1 MPLFAFSR
9 ISAGLA
15 GSLFCVIALAQSP
28 QVIHIS
34 DAQLAKAGVVFAAIE
49 PASVAGEGIR
59 LAGSAVYPPSR
70 IEIVSAPAAGV
81 VQAVLINS
89 MDKVKAGSTLLRL
102 HSPALLEWQ
111 REYVQLETQLGLAIK
126 KAERDESLFN
136 DGIIAASRL
145 QETRNQLVQSR
156 VAVQERTQMLQL
168 AGMSNAAIKTLAGQ
182 HGLNP
187 ALNVKSTLNGT
198 VLELLVAAGQ
208 RVEAGAPLAKLARSG
223 ELWLELQASR
233 VQGEQIKAGDL
244 VRLSA
249 CKQAGKVTA
258 IAPQMAEQS
267 QLVIVRA
274 SLPGAEQCLRAGQYV
289 EASISSQSAPQ
300 AGWQIPAT
308 ALVRHS
314 GREFIFVRETG
325 GVKALAVQV
334 ISRGAEQG
342 IVSGALQAGM
352 QVVTQGTANLK
363 GIWLGLGVPKTGA
376 Q

>member
-28 QVIHIS
+28 AAIRIS
-34 DAQLAKAGVVFAAIE
+34 DAQLAKAGVLFAAIN

-89 MDKVKAGSTLLRL
+89 MDKVKAGSTLVRL

-187 ALNVKSTLNGT
+187 ALTVKSTLNGT
-198 VLELLVAAGQ
+198 VLELMVAAGQ

-244 VRLSA
+244 VRLAA
-249 CKQAGKVTA
+249 CKQAGQVTA

-289 EASISSQSAPQ
+289 EASISSKSAPQ
-300 AGWQIPAT
+300 AGWQIPAA
-308 ALVRHS
+308 ALVRQS
-314 GREFIFVRETG
+314 GREFIFVREAG

-334 ISRGAEQG
+334 LSRGAEQS
-342 IVSGALQAGM
+342 IVSGALQANM
-352 QVVTQGTANLK
+352 QVATQGTANLK
-363 GIWLGLGVPKTGA
+363 GIWLGLGAPKTGA

>member
-9 ISAGLA
+9 ISAGFA
-15 GSLFCVIALAQSP
+15 GSLFCVMALAQSP
-28 QVIHIS
+28 AAIRIS
-34 DAQLAKAGVVFAAIE
+34 DAQLAKAGVVFAAIN

-89 MDKVKAGSTLLRL
+89 MDKVKAGSTLVRL

-187 ALNVKSTLNGT
+187 ALTVKSTLNGT
-198 VLELLVAAGQ
+198 VLELMVAAGQ

-233 VQGEQIKAGDL
+233 AQGEQIKAGDL

-249 CKQAGKVTA
+249 CKQAGQVTA

-289 EASISSQSAPQ
+289 EASISSRSAPQ
-300 AGWQIPAT
+300 AGWQIPAA
-308 ALVRHS
+308 ALVRQS
-314 GREFIFVRETG
+314 GREFIFVRDAG

-334 ISRGAEQG
+334 ISRGAEQS
-342 IVSGALQAGM
+342 IVSGALQANM
-352 QVVTQGTANLK
+352 QVATQGTANLK
-363 GIWLGLGVPKTGA
+363 GIWLGLGAPKTGA

>member
-28 QVIHIS
+28 AAIRIS
-34 DAQLAKAGVVFAAIE
+34 DAQLAKAGVVFAAIN

-89 MDKVKAGSTLLRL
+89 MDKVKAGSTLVRL

-187 ALNVKSTLNGT
+187 ALTVKSTLNGT

-233 VQGEQIKAGDL
+233 VQGEQIKPGDL

-249 CKQAGKVTA
+249 CKQTGQVTA

-289 EASISSQSAPQ
+289 EASISSKSAPQ
-300 AGWQIPAT
+300 AGWQIPAA
-308 ALVRHS
+308 ALVRQS
-314 GREFIFVRETG
+314 GREFIFVREAG

-334 ISRGAEQG
+334 LSRDAEQS
-342 IVSGALQAGM
+342 IVSGALQANM
-352 QVVTQGTANLK
+352 QVATQGTANLK
-363 GIWLGLGVPKTGA
+363 GIWLGLGAPKTGA